1 MQNKFSIFESTQIII
16 ILVTFST
23 LSILNRFKIIFFNSF
38 KIIIMY
44 PRNILYIPKRKI
56 FLLHYYYYNCHYYYS
71 WLYLIT
77 ILFQQRYYL
86 ILFEHSSEIST
97 EKIECFLRPLQFTVT
112 YPQKIYIYI
121 YHKIVLVIEINLQKK
136 KQTIFYN
143 IRLFICFKK

>member
-112 YPQKIYIYI
+112 QLFILSSKKKCIYIYI
-121 YHKIVLVIEINLQKK
+121 TKLYQ
-136 KQTIFYN
+136 
-143 IRLFICFKK
+143 

>member
-1 MQNKFSIFESTQIII
+1 MQNKFSIFESIQIII

-44 PRNILYIPKRKI
+44 RNILYIPKRKI

-97 EKIECFLRPLQFTVT
+97 EKIECFLRPLQFMVT
-112 YPQKIYIYI
+112 QLFILSSKKKCIYIYI
-121 YHKIVLVIEINLQKK
+121 SQNCISNGDKKFIEKEANYFL
-136 KQTIFYN
+136 
-143 IRLFICFKK
+143 